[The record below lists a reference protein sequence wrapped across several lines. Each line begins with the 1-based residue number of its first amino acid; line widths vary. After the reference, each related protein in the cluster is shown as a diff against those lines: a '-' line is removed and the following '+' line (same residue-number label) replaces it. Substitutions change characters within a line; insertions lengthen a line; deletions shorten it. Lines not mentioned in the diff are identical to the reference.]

1 MQPCR
6 PALRTQAGK
15 IIVSDG
21 KKAALLEIS
30 GVASRQSKRLVM
42 SEAMPVQL
50 GSRPMAGA
58 AAWTIGVSPCL
69 PVWAMRDRTCT
80 TRSRGLR
87 GCAIQ
92 LAGVIFSRAIRE
104 SLRQP

>member
-1 MQPCR
+1 
-6 PALRTQAGK
+6 LRTQAGK

-50 GSRPMAGA
+50 G
-58 AAWTIGVSPCL
+58 VSPCL

-104 SLRQP
+104 SPRQP